1 MYGLEPEEA
10 TDESDE
16 EFGENTT
23 LLDFSNSF
31 SDKLLESSETD
42 ESEEGETPVMQKR
55 RTAKYVQWKQFIDL
69 NEFDEFWAN
78 EKKDW
83 RVSWRSDTEQGE
95 MEYWLCRFS
104 KRNSGGN
111 SDCKTR
117 LKIIFSSNDNSIKLE
132 ISNDAHN
139 HAKLREN
146 KLSSPVKIRVRD
158 LVKLQ
163 MEPARILNI
172 LRVIFTVNK
181 MLNLITNFS
190 KNKLNQS
197 RR

>member
-1 MYGLEPEEA
+1 MCGLEPEEA

-95 MEYWLCRFS
+95 MEY
-104 KRNSGGN
+104 
-111 SDCKTR
+111 
-117 LKIIFSSNDNSIKLE
+117 
-132 ISNDAHN
+132 
-139 HAKLREN
+139 
-146 KLSSPVKIRVRD
+146 
-158 LVKLQ
+158 
-163 MEPARILNI
+163 
-172 LRVIFTVNK
+172 
-181 MLNLITNFS
+181 
-190 KNKLNQS
+190 
-197 RR
+197 